1 MDNEVIIWGF
11 RTYFICVFCWFSKK
25 TKTLIRKDI
34 CILKFIT
41 ALFTIAKKWK
51 PHKCPLIDE
60 EIKKCDT
67 HTQKYCLAIKNEIL
81 SFCDLDGLFK
91 VVGLQELQRK

>member
-1 MDNEVIIWGF
+1 MVLGI
-11 RTYFICVFCWFSKK
+11 YPKK
-25 TKTLIRKDI
+25 TKTWIQRDI
-34 CILKFIT
+34 CTSVFI
-41 ALFTIAKKWK
+41 AVLFTIAKKWK